1 MPFATLGS
9 PILIAALLVPG
20 WALAAVVLAIGGVPG
35 EWARMALTV
44 WTALVVALLAGTAL
58 SGEAAPIALLALALG
73 FAAVMTG
80 GPWGLAVAAVA
91 AAGLVA
97 LPLAGPRWPAF
108 LLALPPAAV
117 ALRQLVWR

>member
-9 PILIAALLVPG
+9 PVLLAALLVPG
-20 WALAAVVLAIGGVPG
+20 WGLAAVVLGIGGVPG

-44 WTALVVALLAGTAL
+44 WTALAVALLAGTAL
-58 SGEAAPIALLALALG
+58 AGEAAPLALLALVLG

-91 AAGLVA
+91 AAALLA
-97 LPLAGPRWPAF
+97 LPLAGPRWPAI